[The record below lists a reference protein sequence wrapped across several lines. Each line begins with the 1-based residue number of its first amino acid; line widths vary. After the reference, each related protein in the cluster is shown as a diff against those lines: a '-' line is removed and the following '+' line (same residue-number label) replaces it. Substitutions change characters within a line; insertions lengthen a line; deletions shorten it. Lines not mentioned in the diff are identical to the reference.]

1 MSTLSLDPVL
11 LPVEA
16 EVVVLGVVTVVAAG
30 WVGTGAATRVREAVG
45 AGTNVVLGAADTGTL
60 VTD

>member
-1 MSTLSLDPVL
+1 MSTLSRDPVV

-16 EVVVLGVVTVVAAG
+16 VAVVLGVVTVVAAG
-30 WVGTGAATRVREAVG
+30 WVGTGAATRVGEPVG
-45 AGTNVVLGAADTGTL
+45 AGTNVVCGAADAGTL